1 MDLIAQALAK
11 RASLRDELQRVDAFL
26 TMAYEL
32 QGQSD
37 RNFSPPEGKF
47 TPSLRPQQTKRAPA
61 GVGAET
67 ARVASEIIRDA
78 NRAMATRELAPLVEA
93 HGIEISGRDKVATLS
108 ARLGNDAKRDDG
120 HLRLVAGKWHLLEWI
135 SDADK
140 EEAADTPRKDAS
152 AASHLSDEGGQ
163 LWNRLNQ

>member
-11 RASLRDELQRVDAFL
+11 RANLRDELQRVEAFL

-32 QGQSD
+32 QGQSGGQSLSVGG
-37 RNFSPPEGKF
+37 NSSPLTGP
-47 TPSLRPQQTKRAPA
+47 RQTKRAPA

-67 ARVASEIIRDA
+67 ARVAAEIIRDA
-78 NRAMATRELAPLVEA
+78 NRAMTTRELTPLIEA
-93 HGIEISGRDKVATLS
+93 HGIEISGKDKVATLS

-120 HLRLVAGKWHLLEWI
+120 HLKLIAGKWHLLEWI
-135 SDADK
+135 SDAGK
-140 EEAADTPRKDAS
+140 EEAADTPSKDAS
-152 AASHLSDEGGQ
+152 AASHLSNQGGQ